1 MYGNALR
8 RLRRSGRSKA
18 IPEIITTIPVIENK
32 FGLDAAEVEKI
43 IQKCLHRVLALFET
57 RESQVL
63 HVILCL
69 RGTLLAC
76 RRRKIERKER

>member
-1 MYGNALR
+1 MHGNALR

-18 IPEIITTIPVIENK
+18 IPEIITTIPVIENN
-32 FGLDAAEVEKI
+32 AAEVEKI
-43 IQKCLHRVLALFET
+43 IQKCLYRVLALFET